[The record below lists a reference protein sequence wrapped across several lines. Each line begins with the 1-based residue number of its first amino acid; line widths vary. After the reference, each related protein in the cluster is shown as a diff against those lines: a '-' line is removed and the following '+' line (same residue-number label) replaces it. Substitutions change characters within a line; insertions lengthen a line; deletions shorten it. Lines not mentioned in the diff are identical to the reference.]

1 MENQEPES
9 RFSQQSEHYD
19 LESQKELRHLKETIS
34 ALREELDQAHAETDR
49 KSPKLCAK
57 QGRKSHSL
65 KKLPRT

>member
-34 ALREELDQAHAETDR
+34 ALREELDQAHDETDQKISKAVR
-49 KSPKLCAK
+49 EAGKEIA
-57 QGRKSHSL
+57 
-65 KKLPRT
+65 